1 MKVVVIMWVLT
12 LFDLSAEKKIYEG
25 TLDECLLTTFAF
37 NQIHEGKKYS
47 GCYSEI
53 KQYDF
58 VPRD

>member
-1 MKVVVIMWVLT
+1 MKVVIIMWILT
-12 LFDLSAEKKIYEG
+12 LSDLSAEKNIYEG
-25 TLDECLLTTFAF
+25 SLDECLLTTFAF
-37 NQIHEGKKYS
+37 NQVHEGKRYS

>member
-1 MKVVVIMWVLT
+1 MKVVIIMWIMT
-12 LFDLSAEKKIYEG
+12 LSDLSSEKSIYEG
-25 TLDECLLTTFAF
+25 SLDECLLTTYAF
-37 NQIHEGKKYS
+37 NQVHEGKKYA

>member
-1 MKVVVIMWVLT
+1 MKVVIIMWIMT
-12 LFDLSAEKKIYEG
+12 ISDLSSEKNIYEG
-25 TLDECLLTTFAF
+25 SLDECLLTTYAL
-37 NQIHEGKKYS
+37 NQVHEGKKYA